1 MRVERFN
8 QRSKLKSL
16 AAELP
21 CYDSSYC
28 YYFDKFYLVPVIVT
42 YKVYRDYWPFL
53 CRRNFYE
60 LKLSDSGI
68 VKFEYERKLI
78 TVIKINADT
87 TKHILAPDLPQKS
100 N

>member
-8 QRSKLKSL
+8 QRNKLKSL
-16 AAELP
+16 AAELL

-42 YKVYRDYWPFL
+42 YKIYRDYWPFL
-53 CRRNFYE
+53 CKRNFYE

-68 VKFEYERKLI
+68 IKFEYERNLI
-78 TVIKINADT
+78 TVIAIKQDK
-87 TKHILAPDLPQKS
+87 TKQIFSPNLPHKK
-100 N
+100 